1 MFLESLQF
9 SFSIIGPICLLLFLG
24 WFLKRIKMIDE
35 AFIDVGSKL
44 VFKITLPALLFLSII
59 KTDRD
64 IDIDFSLIIYS
75 LIANFVFFMLSV
87 LATKY
92 WVSEKR
98 EHGVVVQG
106 AFRSNTAIIGLA
118 YVANVYGNDGFAIAA
133 VYVAFHTMLYNILS
147 VIILSPKQEGVSIAM
162 ISGVLKSLVKNPL
175 IIGIMSGIVFFL
187 FAIPVPDLVIH
198 TGQYFSNMT
207 LPLAL
212 LCTGGSLNIQA
223 LKDNSFNC
231 RFSTLLKIVI
241 APVFITGGAYLYGFT
256 GVPLGIV
263 FFMSAS
269 PTAAASY
276 VMARSMGHN
285 ADLAANIIAMSTI
298 GSLVTSSL
306 GISLLYWLQLLH

>member
-1 MFLESLQF
+1 MFFESLQF

-24 WFLKRIKMIDE
+24 WFLKKTNTIDD
-35 AFIDVGSKL
+35 AFIEVGSKL

-59 KTDRD
+59 KTNRD

-75 LIANFVFFMLSV
+75 LIANFVFFIISIV
-87 LATKY
+87 GTRYFIKNK
-92 WVSEKR
+92 S
-98 EHGVVVQG
+98 EHGVVIQG
-106 AFRSNTAIIGLA
+106 AFRSNIAIIGLA
-118 YVANVYGNDGFAIAA
+118 YVANVYGDDGFAIAA

-147 VIILSPKQEGVSIAM
+147 VIILSPKQEG
-162 ISGVLKSLVKNPL
+162 ISVDMFLGVFKSLMKNPL
-175 IIGIMSGIVFFL
+175 IIGITSGIIFFL
-187 FAIPVPDLVIH
+187 FAIPVPEIVIH

-241 APVFITGGAYLYGFT
+241 GPVLITAGAYVYGFT
-256 GVPLGIV
+256 GMPLGLI

-285 ADLAANIIAMSTI
+285 SDLAANIIAMTTI
-298 GSLVTSSL
+298 GSLITSSL
-306 GISLLYWLQLLH
+306 GISLLYWLELM

>member
-1 MFLESLQF
+1 MFFESLQF

-24 WFLKRIKMIDE
+24 WFLKKTNTIDD
-35 AFIDVGSKL
+35 AFIEVGSKL

-59 KTDRD
+59 KTNRD

-75 LIANFVFFMLSV
+75 LIANFVFFTISIV
-87 LATKY
+87 GTRYFIKNK
-92 WVSEKR
+92 S
-98 EHGVVVQG
+98 EHGVVIQG
-106 AFRSNTAIIGLA
+106 AFRSNIAIIGLA
-118 YVANVYGNDGFAIAA
+118 YVANVYGDDGFAIAA

-147 VIILSPKQEGVSIAM
+147 VIILSPKQEG
-162 ISGVLKSLVKNPL
+162 ISVDMFLGVFKSLMKNPL
-175 IIGIMSGIVFFL
+175 IIGITSGIIFFL
-187 FAIPVPDLVIH
+187 FAIPVPEIVIH

-231 RFSTLLKIVI
+231 RFSSMLKII
-241 APVFITGGAYLYGFT
+241 IGPVLITAGAYVYGFT
-256 GVPLGIV
+256 GMPLGLI

-285 ADLAANIIAMSTI
+285 SDLAANIIAMTTI
-298 GSLVTSSL
+298 GSLITSSL
-306 GISLLYWLQLLH
+306 GISLLYWLGLM

>member
-1 MFLESLQF
+1 MFFESLQF

-24 WFLKRIKMIDE
+24 WFLKKTNTIDD
-35 AFIDVGSKL
+35 AFIEVGSKL

-59 KTDRD
+59 KTNRD

-75 LIANFVFFMLSV
+75 LIANFVFFIISIV
-87 LATKY
+87 GTRYFIKNK
-92 WVSEKR
+92 S
-98 EHGVVVQG
+98 EHGVVIQG
-106 AFRSNTAIIGLA
+106 AFRSNIAIIGLA
-118 YVANVYGNDGFAIAA
+118 YVANVYGDDGFAIAA

-147 VIILSPKQEGVSIAM
+147 VIILSPKQEG
-162 ISGVLKSLVKNPL
+162 ISVDMFLGVFKSLMKNPL
-175 IIGIMSGIVFFL
+175 IIGITSGIIFFL
-187 FAIPVPDLVIH
+187 FAIPVPEVVIH

-231 RFSTLLKIVI
+231 RFSSMLKII
-241 APVFITGGAYLYGFT
+241 IGPVLITAGAYLYGFT
-256 GVPLGIV
+256 GMPLGLI

-285 ADLAANIIAMSTI
+285 SDLAANIIAMTTI
-298 GSLVTSSL
+298 GSLITSSL
-306 GISLLYWLQLLH
+306 GISLLYWLGLM

>member
-1 MFLESLQF
+1 MFFESLQF

-24 WFLKRIKMIDE
+24 WFLKKTNTIDD
-35 AFIDVGSKL
+35 AFIEVGSKL

-59 KTDRD
+59 KTNRD

-75 LIANFVFFMLSV
+75 LIANFVFFIISILG
-87 LATKY
+87 ARY
-92 WVSEKR
+92 WVKNKS
-98 EHGVVVQG
+98 EHGVVIQG
-106 AFRSNTAIIGLA
+106 AFRSNIAIIGLA
-118 YVANVYGNDGFAIAA
+118 YVANVYGDEGFAIAA

-147 VIILSPKQEGVSIAM
+147 VIILSPKQEG
-162 ISGVLKSLVKNPL
+162 ISVDMFLGVFKSLIKNPL
-175 IIGIMSGIVFFL
+175 IIGITSGIVFFL

-231 RFSTLLKIVI
+231 RFSSMLKII
-241 APVFITGGAYLYGFT
+241 IGPVLITTGAYFYGFT
-256 GVPLGIV
+256 GMPLGLV

-285 ADLAANIIAMSTI
+285 SDLAANIIAMTTI
-298 GSLVTSSL
+298 GSLITSSL
-306 GISLLYWLQLLH
+306 GISLLYWLGLM

>member
-1 MFLESLQF
+1 MFFESLAF

-24 WFLKRIKMIDE
+24 WFLKRVHIIDD
-35 AFIDVGSKL
+35 AFIEVGSKL

-59 KTDRD
+59 KTNPD

-75 LIANFVFFMLSV
+75 LIANFVFFMLSIV
-87 LATKY
+87 ASQY
-92 WVSEKR
+92 WIKNKS
-98 EHGVVVQG
+98 EHGVVIQG
-106 AFRSNTAIIGLA
+106 AFRSNIAIIGLA
-118 YVANVYGNDGFAIAA
+118 YVANVYGDDGFTIAA

-147 VIILSPKQEGVSIAM
+147 VIILSPKQSGISVSMFVGVF
-162 ISGVLKSLVKNPL
+162 KSLMKNPL
-175 IIGIMSGIVFFL
+175 IIGITSGILFFL
-187 FAIPVPDLVIH
+187 FAIPVPELVIH

-231 RFSTLLKIVI
+231 RFSSLMKIVI
-241 APVFITGGAYLYGFT
+241 GPILITVGAYLYGFS
-256 GVPLGIV
+256 GMPLGLI

-276 VMARSMGHN
+276 VMARAMGHN
-285 ADLAANIIAMSTI
+285 SDLAANIIAMTTI
-298 GSLVTSSL
+298 GSLITSSL
-306 GISLLYWLQLLH
+306 GISLLYWLGLM

>member
-1 MFLESLQF
+1 MFFESLQF

-24 WFLKRIKMIDE
+24 WFLKKTNTIDD
-35 AFIDVGSKL
+35 AFIEVGSKL

-59 KTDRD
+59 KTNRD

-75 LIANFVFFMLSV
+75 LIANFVFFIISIV
-87 LATKY
+87 GTRYFIKNK
-92 WVSEKR
+92 S
-98 EHGVVVQG
+98 EHGVVIQG
-106 AFRSNTAIIGLA
+106 AFRSNIAIIGLA
-118 YVANVYGNDGFAIAA
+118 YVANVYGDDGFAIAA

-147 VIILSPKQEGVSIAM
+147 VIILSHKQEG
-162 ISGVLKSLVKNPL
+162 ISVDMFLGVFKSLMKNPL
-175 IIGIMSGIVFFL
+175 ILGITSGIIFFM
-187 FAIPVPDLVIH
+187 FAIPVPEIVIH

-231 RFSTLLKIVI
+231 RFSSMLKII
-241 APVFITGGAYLYGFT
+241 IGPVLITAGAYVYGFT
-256 GVPLGIV
+256 GMPLGLI

-285 ADLAANIIAMSTI
+285 SDLAANIIAMTTI
-298 GSLVTSSL
+298 GSLITSSL
-306 GISLLYWLQLLH
+306 GISLLYWLELM

>member
-1 MFLESLQF
+1 MFFESLQF

-24 WFLKRIKMIDE
+24 WFLKKTNTIDD
-35 AFIDVGSKL
+35 AFIEVGSKL

-59 KTDRD
+59 KTNRD

-75 LIANFVFFMLSV
+75 LIANFVFFIISIV
-87 LATKY
+87 GTRYFIKNK
-92 WVSEKR
+92 S
-98 EHGVVVQG
+98 EHGVVIQG
-106 AFRSNTAIIGLA
+106 AFRSNIAIIGLA
-118 YVANVYGNDGFAIAA
+118 YVANVYGDDGFAIAA

-147 VIILSPKQEGVSIAM
+147 VIILSPKQEG
-162 ISGVLKSLVKNPL
+162 ISVDMFLGVFKSLMKNPL
-175 IIGIMSGIVFFL
+175 IIGITSGIIFFL
-187 FAIPVPDLVIH
+187 FAIPVPEIFIH

-241 APVFITGGAYLYGFT
+241 GPVLITAGAYVYGFT
-256 GVPLGIV
+256 GMPLGLI

-285 ADLAANIIAMSTI
+285 SDLAANIIAMTTI
-298 GSLVTSSL
+298 GSLITSSL
-306 GISLLYWLQLLH
+306 GISLLYWLELM

>member
-1 MFLESLQF
+1 MFFESLQF

-24 WFLKRIKMIDE
+24 WFLKKTNTIDD
-35 AFIDVGSKL
+35 AFIEVGSKL

-59 KTDRD
+59 KTNRD

-75 LIANFVFFMLSV
+75 LIANFVFFIISIV
-87 LATKY
+87 GTRYFIKNK
-92 WVSEKR
+92 S
-98 EHGVVVQG
+98 EHGVVIQG
-106 AFRSNTAIIGLA
+106 AFRSNIAIIGLA
-118 YVANVYGNDGFAIAA
+118 YVANVYGDDGFAIAA

-147 VIILSPKQEGVSIAM
+147 VIILSPKQEG
-162 ISGVLKSLVKNPL
+162 ISVDMFLGVFKSLMKNPL
-175 IIGIMSGIVFFL
+175 IMGITSGIIFFL
-187 FAIPVPDLVIH
+187 FAIPVPEVVIH

-231 RFSTLLKIVI
+231 RFSSMLKII
-241 APVFITGGAYLYGFT
+241 IGPVLITAGAYFYGFT
-256 GVPLGIV
+256 GMPLGLI

-285 ADLAANIIAMSTI
+285 SDLAANIIAMTTI
-298 GSLVTSSL
+298 GSLITSSL
-306 GISLLYWLQLLH
+306 GISLLYWLGLM

>member
-1 MFLESLQF
+1 MFIESLQF

-24 WFLKRIKMIDE
+24 WFLKKTNTIND

-59 KTDRD
+59 KNNRD
-64 IDIDFSLIIYS
+64 IDIDFSLIFYS
-75 LIANFVFFMLSV
+75 LAANFVFFTLSV
-87 LATKY
+87 LGTRY
-92 WVSEKR
+92 WVKNKN
-98 EHGVVVQG
+98 EHGVVIQG
-106 AFRSNTAIIGLA
+106 AFRSNIAIIGLA
-118 YVANVYGNDGFAIAA
+118 YVANVYGDSGFAIAA

-147 VIILSPKQEGVSIAM
+147 VIILTPKQEG
-162 ISGVLKSLVKNPL
+162 ISVDMFLGVFKSLMKNPL
-175 IIGIMSGIVFFL
+175 IIGITSGVIFFL
-187 FAIPVPDLVIH
+187 FAIPVPELVIH

-212 LCTGGSLNIQA
+212 LCTGGSLNMQA

-231 RFSTLLKIVI
+231 RFSSMLKIII
-241 APVFITGGAYLYGFT
+241 APLLITTGAYLYGFRDMQ
-256 GVPLGIV
+256 LGLI

-285 ADLAANIIAMSTI
+285 SDLAANIIAMTTI
-298 GSLVTSSL
+298 GSLITSSL
-306 GISLLYWLQLLH
+306 GVSFLYWLGLI

>member
-1 MFLESLQF
+1 MFFESLQF

-24 WFLKRIKMIDE
+24 WFLKKTNTIDD
-35 AFIDVGSKL
+35 AFIEVGSKL

-59 KTDRD
+59 KTNRD

-75 LIANFVFFMLSV
+75 LIANFVFFIISIV
-87 LATKY
+87 GTRYFIKNK
-92 WVSEKR
+92 S
-98 EHGVVVQG
+98 EHGVVIQG
-106 AFRSNTAIIGLA
+106 AFRSNIAIIGLA
-118 YVANVYGNDGFAIAA
+118 YVANVYGDDGFAIAA

-147 VIILSPKQEGVSIAM
+147 VIILSPKQEG
-162 ISGVLKSLVKNPL
+162 ISVDMFLGVFKSLMKNPL
-175 IIGIMSGIVFFL
+175 IIGITSGIIFFL
-187 FAIPVPDLVIH
+187 FAIPVPEIVIH

-231 RFSTLLKIVI
+231 RFSSMLKII
-241 APVFITGGAYLYGFT
+241 IGPVLITAGAYVYGFT
-256 GVPLGIV
+256 GMPLGLI

-285 ADLAANIIAMSTI
+285 SDLAANIIAMTTI
-298 GSLVTSSL
+298 GSLITSSL
-306 GISLLYWLQLLH
+306 GISLLYWLGLM